1 MHISEHQLTTFHIW
15 RSDFSRAP
23 QTTLHNLFSKK
34 GWVQRRQQSQDRQ
47 RFALREAPAIFTEEP
62 LKEKRNQQIWQPQ
75 KVKNVKADF
84 YPALYKLLR
93 GEQENHC
100 KIYHLSEDAKNA
112 LKPKRRCLA
121 LVLTPKAEKRL
132 MDVDG
137 TLGLLQKRG
146 KNIFFMIDI
155 GDISLYHFST
165 GIFVCQFTI
174 KIKIPKEER
183 LTGTQILEAADRVSR
198 FSQLSWYDLENNTLE
213 KVQDGF
219 TIGSLSARLVFG
231 TMGEMQYAHR
241 NYTYTYAKLDL
252 NLERER
258 ALEEMNI
265 LGVRLARLNTMDYDI
280 DFSCSQ
286 CEQLLE
292 YNNVKHYVT
301 REGAASLVVPITK
314 GESVPFLEQFLPNSI
329 VSAYL
334 PIVLLNLH
342 LLALCVETSEA
353 MFDVQL
359 DDNSS
364 ELEEI
369 LRRWR
374 DIRDEIAQNNT
385 RFRLRNIS
393 QLGIHNRYN
402 VCLRQAFGLDESLDQ
417 HQQHLSDIEHSL
429 KTQIE
434 WLERKEQAALERK
447 LVYYRVFVST
457 AIVGLAVLE
466 IMELLEKIIIK
477 DTPMLVMDYAKLLLL
492 LCLAI
497 FFFYFEYKRT
507 GIAFPKKKKL
517 RKE

>member
-100 KIYHLSEDAKNA
+100 KIYHLSEAAKNA
-112 LKPKRRCLA
+112 LKPKGRCLT

-137 TLGLLQKRG
+137 SLGLLQKQG

-198 FSQLSWYDLENNTLE
+198 FSQLSWYDVDNNTLE
-213 KVQDGF
+213 KVHGF

-231 TMGEMQYAHR
+231 TMGEMQY
-241 NYTYTYAKLDL
+241 
-252 NLERER
+252 
-258 ALEEMNI
+258 
-265 LGVRLARLNTMDYDI
+265 
-280 DFSCSQ
+280 
-286 CEQLLE
+286 
-292 YNNVKHYVT
+292 
-301 REGAASLVVPITK
+301 
-314 GESVPFLEQFLPNSI
+314 
-329 VSAYL
+329 
-334 PIVLLNLH
+334 
-342 LLALCVETSEA
+342 
-353 MFDVQL
+353 
-359 DDNSS
+359 
-364 ELEEI
+364 
-369 LRRWR
+369 
-374 DIRDEIAQNNT
+374 
-385 RFRLRNIS
+385 
-393 QLGIHNRYN
+393 
-402 VCLRQAFGLDESLDQ
+402 
-417 HQQHLSDIEHSL
+417 
-429 KTQIE
+429 
-434 WLERKEQAALERK
+434 
-447 LVYYRVFVST
+447 
-457 AIVGLAVLE
+457 
-466 IMELLEKIIIK
+466 
-477 DTPMLVMDYAKLLLL
+477 
-492 LCLAI
+492 
-497 FFFYFEYKRT
+497 
-507 GIAFPKKKKL
+507 GIAIIPTL
-517 RKE
+517 MPSLILTWSVRVR